1 LRATIQRG
9 FDGFLGAV
17 LRHDRAWRR
26 VAVMAALSVAA
37 PTAGGAQASEAP
49 KGFQYVGFNILSGY
63 DWEMPDPLDPRAKPP
78 ENVIPP
84 SVLALNGKT
93 VFLKGFML
101 PLDLDANG
109 VTKFMLNAAL
119 DMCYFGAPVR
129 MNDWVMVTMT
139 GPKKAKFTHLPTAV
153 WGQFEVGE
161 EVRNG
166 RTVSIYRLAAID
178 AKTES

>member
-1 LRATIQRG
+1 
-9 FDGFLGAV
+9 
-17 LRHDRAWRR
+17 
-26 VAVMAALSVAA
+26 
-37 PTAGGAQASEAP
+37 
-49 KGFQYVGFNILSGY
+49 
-63 DWEMPDPLDPRAKPP
+63 
-78 ENVIPP
+78 
-84 SVLALNGKT
+84 
-93 VFLKGFML
+93 ML